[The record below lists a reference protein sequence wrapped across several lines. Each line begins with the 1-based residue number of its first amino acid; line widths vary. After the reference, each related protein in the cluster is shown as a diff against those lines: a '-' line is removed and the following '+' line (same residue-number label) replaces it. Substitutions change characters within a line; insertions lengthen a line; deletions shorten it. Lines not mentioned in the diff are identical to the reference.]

1 MVQNLSTLIQSS
13 ETKMWTANALRE
25 VECEK
30 QECASHWFFK
40 SKEVHLSQDFF
51 RSTEKKFE
59 NTQMKKHTHLQTG
72 VPTLLDLARLC
83 LLTHIPVPPSA
94 QDLGSADISALQ
106 KCGIQCQRESIIIRN
121 MPIITPAGLKL
132 RLWDMFNDQNRHI
145 TDSGYLWALNEL
157 VSVSVS
163 LVRILEPRFLFV
175 QLATLSD
182 DTGFQGLVSINQ
194 LCRWIKAYDGET
206 TYIETVKNI
215 DRLLRQLGQCTYTKF
230 KEISYLF
237 QSSRTVFE
245 YTVISNRQLMAR
257 VNDVLTGRDG
267 RILTALEARDLLTQ
281 PFEFHRGPSHL
292 PAVTLR
298 CDEIGWYLDTYIHG
312 IGLLARSLKASLT
325 NGWACLVILVQRDTD
340 SEDERITDGDTSSDD
355 SDSDDDGDQS
365 GGFVS
370 RAHSAETADER
381 MRLEFVSGPQGRSR
395 SLSEG

>member
-1 MVQNLSTLIQSS
+1 MLCAYKPVVQNLSTLIRSS

-59 NTQMKKHTHLQTG
+59 NTQVKKHTHLQTG

-94 QDLGSADISALQ
+94 QDLGSANISALQ
-106 KCGIQCQRESIIIRN
+106 KIGTECQRESITIRN
-121 MPIITPAGLKL
+121 MPTITPAGLKL
-132 RLWDMFNDQNRHI
+132 RLWEMFNDQNRHI
-145 TDSGYLWALNEL
+145 TDSGYLWTLSEL
-157 VSVSVS
+157 VSASVS

-175 QLATLSD
+175 QLAILSG
-182 DTGFQGLVSINQ
+182 DTGFQDRVSFIQ
-194 LCRWIKAYDGET
+194 LCRWTKARDGET
-206 TYIETVKNI
+206 NYVETVKNI

-230 KEISYLF
+230 KEVNYLL

-257 VNDVLTGRDG
+257 VNDILTGRDG
-267 RILTALEARDLLTQ
+267 HTLTALEARDLLTQ
-281 PFEFHRGPSHL
+281 SFEFHRGPAYL
-292 PAVTLR
+292 PAVKLH

-312 IGLLARSLKASLT
+312 IGLLARSLKANLT
-325 NGWACLVILVQRDTD
+325 NGWASLVILVQRDTD
-340 SEDERITDGDTSSDD
+340 SEDERITDGEMASD
-355 SDSDDDGDQS
+355 DSDDDGDQS
-365 GGFVS
+365 DGLVS
-370 RAHSAETADER
+370 GAHSTETDDER
-381 MRLEFVSGPQGRSR
+381 MRVEFVSGPQ
-395 SLSEG
+395 